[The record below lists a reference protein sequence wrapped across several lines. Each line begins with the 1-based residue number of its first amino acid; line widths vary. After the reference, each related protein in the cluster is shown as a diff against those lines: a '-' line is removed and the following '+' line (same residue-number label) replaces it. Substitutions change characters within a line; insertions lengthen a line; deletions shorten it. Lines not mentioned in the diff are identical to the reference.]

1 MNIIKMPGKENHAE
15 EMVVGLPRAFLY
27 YRYKV
32 LWETFFKELG
42 IRTVVSPDTN
52 LEIMKNGAGRA
63 ASEMCMAMKI
73 YMGHVEALEGK
84 CTHVLV
90 PRILDFGIR
99 RVMCTNFEALPDL
112 VSNVFRDC
120 SFQVLSYDVD
130 SGKRKDHRKAM
141 MEMAVEN
148 GFSIK
153 AASKAWKTA
162 SKAQDEAWAAAA
174 RKTEALYHK
183 EGLKLILAGHSYI
196 IEDEYIGKPVLQKLE
211 KMGVTVIR
219 ADQVDKKKALRES
232 EKASPTLKWELS
244 REIVGSLA
252 MHYAQAD
259 GIILLAVYPCALD
272 SMVNDMLI
280 HKNKIT
286 KVPVLQMT
294 LDDQTGSAGL
304 DTRLESFVDIL
315 EMRRGEQNE

>member
-1 MNIIKMPGKENHAE
+1 MNIINMPGKENTTE

-27 YRYKV
+27 FRYRV
-32 LWETFFKELG
+32 LWETFFRELG
-42 IRTVVSPDTN
+42 VKTVVSPETN
-52 LEIMKNGAGRA
+52 LEIMRKGAERS

-73 YMGHVEALEGK
+73 YMGHVDALRGK

-90 PRILDFGIR
+90 PRMLDFGIR

-112 VSNVFRDC
+112 VSNIFRDGG
-120 SFQVLSYDVD
+120 FKVLSYDVD
-130 SGKRKDHRKAM
+130 SGKRKDEKRAM
-141 MEMAVEN
+141 IEMATGL
-148 GFSIK
+148 GFSGKNGAK
-153 AASKAWKTA
+153 AYKVAA
-162 SKAQDEAWAAAA
+162 KAQEEANAAAA

-183 EGLKLILAGHSYI
+183 EGLKLILAGHSYVLD
-196 IEDEYIGKPVLQKLE
+196 DEYIGKPVFQKLE

-219 ADQVDKKKALRES
+219 ADQVDRKQALRES

-244 REIVGSLA
+244 REIVGSLV
-252 MHYAQAD
+252 MHYQQVD

-280 HKNKIT
+280 HRNSIT

-315 EMRRGEQNE
+315 EMRKGE

>member
-1 MNIIKMPGKENHAE
+1 MNIIKMPGKENTTE

-27 YRYKV
+27 FRYRV
-32 LWETFFKELG
+32 LWETFFRELG
-42 IRTVVSPDTN
+42 VKTVVSPETN
-52 LEIMKNGAGRA
+52 LEIMRKGAERSI
-63 ASEMCMAMKI
+63 SEMCMAMKI
-73 YMGHVEALEGK
+73 YMGHVDALRGK

-112 VSNVFRDC
+112 VANTFRDC
-120 SFQVLSYDVD
+120 AFKVLSYDVD
-130 SGKRKDHRKAM
+130 SGKRKDEKRAM
-141 MEMAVEN
+141 IEMATGL
-148 GFSIK
+148 GFSGK
-153 AASKAWKTA
+153 NSARAYKVAA
-162 SKAQDEAWAAAA
+162 KAQDEANAAAA
-174 RKTEALYHK
+174 RKTEALYRK
-183 EGLKLILAGHSYI
+183 DGLKLILAGHSYI
-196 IEDEYIGKPVLQKLE
+196 LDDEYIGKPVFQKLE

-219 ADQVDKKKALRES
+219 ADQVDRKQALRES

-244 REIVGSLA
+244 REIVGSLV
-252 MHYAQAD
+252 MHYPQVD

-280 HKNKIT
+280 HKNRIT

-315 EMRRGEQNE
+315 EMRKGE